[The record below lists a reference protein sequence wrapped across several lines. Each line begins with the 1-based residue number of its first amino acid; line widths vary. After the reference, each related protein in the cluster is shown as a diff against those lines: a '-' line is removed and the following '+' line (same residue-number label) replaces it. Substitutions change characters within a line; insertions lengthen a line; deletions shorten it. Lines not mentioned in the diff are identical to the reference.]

1 MGTKLN
7 NKITILMATHNG
19 AKYLIEQ
26 LESIRLQDLSS
37 WKLIIS
43 DDNSTDGS
51 RALIR
56 SYIQDHPNLDIKLVE
71 GLNQGFCFN
80 FFSMLGEVSTEYFCF
95 CDQDDIWLPN
105 KLTHS
110 IEMLEQYDG
119 AALYCSPT
127 IIVDFLGNH
136 IGTSPIFSRKP
147 SFKNALV
154 QSIAGGNTMV
164 FNSKALEIL
173 KLAYDP
179 SHIPISHDWWCYQ
192 VISGTGGTVHYDT
205 KPLVKYRQHSGNL
218 IGSNMSFYQRLKRL
232 MLLLK
237 GRYRDWTDVNLEALK
252 TSVHLLDTNNQ
263 KILNRFI
270 QLRQEKLFTRIR
282 IFKELGLYRQTSF
295 GNAALFAACILKR
308 I

>member
-19 AKYLIEQ
+19 AKYLIDQ
-26 LESIRLQDLSS
+26 LVSIRLQDFSA
-37 WKLIIS
+37 WRLIIS
-43 DDNSTDGS
+43 DDNSTDAT

-56 SYIQDHPNLDIKLVE
+56 LYIKDHPNLDIKFVE
-71 GLNQGFCFN
+71 GSGRGFCFN
-80 FFSMLGEVSTEYFCF
+80 FLSMLGEVSTEYFCF

-110 IEMLEQYDG
+110 IKILEQYDCE
-119 AALYCSPT
+119 AMYCSST
-127 IIVDFLGNH
+127 IIIDFLGNR
-136 IGTSPIFSRKP
+136 IGTSPIFSRKT
-147 SFKNALV
+147 SFENALV

-173 KLAYDP
+173 TLAYDP

-205 KPLVKYRQHSGNL
+205 LPRVKYRQHSGNL
-218 IGSNMSFYQRLKRL
+218 IGSNISFHKRLKRV
-232 MLLLK
+232 LLLLE
-237 GRYRDWTDVNLEALK
+237 GRYRDWTDVNLKALEA
-252 TSVHLLDTNNQ
+252 SVSLLDEKNA
-263 KILNRFI
+263 KILDKFI
-270 QLRQEKLFTRIR
+270 RLRNKKLLTRIR
-282 IFKELGLYRQTSF
+282 LFNQLGLYRQTSF

>member
-1 MGTKLN
+1 
-7 NKITILMATHNG
+7 MATHNG
-19 AKYLIEQ
+19 AEYLIDQ
-26 LESIRLQDLSS
+26 LDSIRLQHFSA
-37 WKLIIS
+37 WRLIIS
-43 DDNSTDGS
+43 DDNSTDGT

-56 SYIQDHPNLDIKLVE
+56 SYINDHPNLDIKFVE
-71 GLNQGFCFN
+71 GFDRGFCFN
-80 FFSMLGEVSTEYFCF
+80 FFSMLGEVATDYFCF

-110 IEMLEQYDG
+110 INILEQYDC

-127 IIVDFLGNH
+127 IIVDFLGNC
-136 IGTSPIFSRKP
+136 IKTSPIFRRKP

-173 KLAYDP
+173 KLACDL

-192 VISGTGGTVHYDT
+192 VISGTGGAVHYDT
-205 KPLVKYRQHSGNL
+205 TPLVKYRQHRGNL
-218 IGSNMSFYQRLKRL
+218 IGANMSFYQRFKRL
-232 MLLLK
+232 MFLLQ
-237 GRYRDWTDVNLEALK
+237 GRYRNWTDVNLEALK
-252 TSVHLLDTNNQ
+252 TSVHLLDANNQ
-263 KILNRFI
+263 KILNKFI
-270 QLRQEKLFTRIR
+270 QLRQEKLLTRIR
-282 IFKELGLYRQTSF
+282 IFNELGLYRQTSF